1 MRSKNLGFWIVAY
14 LFLTAGLSIP
24 SNARAGVDVNIGINL
39 APPAYV
45 INEPP
50 PVVVVPGSYVYFVPG
65 IQMDILFY
73 RGHWY
78 RPYEGRWYRGG
89 GYNGP
94 WHHISP
100 RGVPAAILQLPPD
113 YRRAGHSYRSIPYG
127 QMERNW
133 RTWERE
139 RHWDRHEARR
149 NREKGREYNEYGGRE
164 RGYHGRGRDS
174 DY

>member
-1 MRSKNLGFWIVAY
+1 MRSKKLGFWIAAY
-14 LFLTAGLSIP
+14 FFLTAGLLIS
-24 SNARAGVDVNIGINL
+24 SNARAGAGVNIRINL

-73 RGHWY
+73 HGSWY

-94 WHHISP
+94 WHHIST
-100 RGVPAAILQLPPD
+100 RGVPSAILHLPPD
-113 YRRAGHSYRSIPYG
+113 YRRTRRAYGSIPYG
-127 QMERNW
+127 QMEKNW

-139 RHWDRHEARR
+139 RRWDKRETRR
-149 NREKGREYNEYGGRE
+149 NMEKGAEYGEYGGGE
-164 RGYHGRGRDS
+164 HGHHGRGRDR